1 MKIAKFVGVLFGL
14 AGTVLMVGAI
24 AVCLMNL
31 DAPVKIVEYPQ
42 AAMERSEEMME
53 AVAQGNY
60 AAAAKV
66 MYGQPELGADR
77 AAEEEVGQLV
87 WDAFVDSIAYEFAGE
102 CYATDSGIAR
112 KATVTTLDI
121 SSVTENLRERSQA
134 LLSARVE
141 AATDVTELYNGEEFR
156 EDVVMEVLKEAVR
169 QALREDAKTVSRDV
183 TMNLIYRDGQW
194 WVVPDQALLKAIS
207 GNVS

>member
-14 AGTVLMVGAI
+14 VGTVLMVGAI

-53 AVAQGNY
+53 AVVQGNY

-66 MYGQPELGADR
+66 MYGQPKLGADR

-87 WDAFVDSIAYEFAGE
+87 WDAFVDSIAYEFEGE

-169 QALREDAKTVSRDV
+169 QALQEDAKTVSRDV